1 MKKKVNKIYGF
12 LPKVCIFAEEGYNVM
27 DAIITYLLELAPW
40 IVAIIVVT
48 VISVRF
54 TWKLAKYHSNL
65 ETTKEKVSTLP
76 CAQHKGEIDELKT
89 FAKSFDSMA
98 DRFEEVCKWIM
109 RNDINAIDNI
119 APKHSPRKMNDIGL
133 EVYAETGAKQVFED
147 NAAFFL
153 EELTKKDPK
162 TAYDVEEAAFE
173 VLLANLQNPLY
184 NPIKNYLYSGPSKV
198 VKKDSSGNDLEVE
211 LSMGLLL
218 QLMSLELRDRYLE
231 LHPMA

>member
-1 MKKKVNKIYGF
+1 
-12 LPKVCIFAEEGYNVM
+12 M

-109 RNDINAIDNI
+109 RFDADTIDNL
-119 APKHSPRKMNDIGL
+119 APKHSPRKMNDMGL
-133 EVYAETGAKQVFED
+133 EVYAETGAKQVLED
-147 NAAFFL
+147 NVGFL
-153 EELTKKDPK
+153 ISELEKKAPN

-173 VLLANLQNPLY
+173 VLLANLPNPLF
-184 NPIKNYLYSGPSKV
+184 NPIKNYLYSNPSRI
-198 VKKDSSGNDLEVE
+198 VKKDESGADKEIE

-218 QLMSLELRDRYLE
+218 QLMSIDLRDRYLE